1 MDAIAGTA
9 FGLVVNSQKDLSE
22 PFVTNAKKI
31 MTGGGRLTILGAILS
46 ESNIFEVVCQLVWKS
61 HFKVPSWLV
70 LHK

>member
-31 MTGGGRLTILGAILS
+31 MSGGGRLTILGAILS
-46 ESNIFEVVCQLVWKS
+46 ESKILEVVCQLV
-61 HFKVPSWLV
+61 
-70 LHK
+70 